1 MNQLFKTF
9 EKKPE
14 CIQLICFP
22 FAGGYSASYR
32 PLFEQLRG
40 TAEVTAAEPPGHGTN
55 LMPLESSIDRLADLY
70 KEGLKNRLN
79 RPFILFGH
87 SMGGLVVYR
96 LTQKLEKEG
105 IYPAAVV
112 ISAIQPP
119 QTKRQ
124 LLTHLSDEVF
134 VQHIAD
140 MGGIPKELLENKPM
154 MDYFTPSLRAD
165 YQALETFQHT
175 DKTIIES
182 PVYLLNGREDDQC
195 MKDANGWLKWAKTTI
210 KRTDFNGGHMYINTE
225 LQPFAER
232 MRDIIEHATGT
243 HLIKK

>member
-9 EKKPE
+9 EKKSDL
-14 CIQLICFP
+14 IQLICFP

-32 PLFEQLRG
+32 PLFEQLKD

-55 LMPLESSIDRLADLY
+55 LMPLETSIDRLAELY
-70 KEGLKNRLN
+70 KEGLTGKLN

-96 LTQKLEKEG
+96 LTQLLEKEG
-105 IYPAAVV
+105 IDPAAVV

-124 LLTHLSDEVF
+124 ILTHLSNETF
-134 VQHIAD
+134 VQHIAE

-165 YQALETFQHT
+165 YQALESFQHT

-182 PVYLLNGREDDQC
+182 PVYLLNGKQDKKCMEDAD
-195 MKDANGWLKWAKTTI
+195 GWLTWANAI
-210 KRTDFNGGHMYINTE
+210 ERTDFEGGHMYINTHLE
-225 LQPFAER
+225 QFAEH
-232 MRDIIEHATGT
+232 MRHVIEQTT
-243 HLIKK
+243 KRQFISQ

>member
-1 MNQLFKTF
+1 MNPLFKTF
-9 EKKPE
+9 EKKSDL
-14 CIQLICFP
+14 IQLICFP

-32 PLFEQLRG
+32 PLFEQLKG

-55 LMPLESSIDRLADLY
+55 LMPLETSIDRLAELY
-70 KEGLKNRLN
+70 KEGLIGQLN

-96 LTQKLEKEG
+96 LTQLLEKEG

-124 LLTHLSDEVF
+124 ILTHLSNEAF
-134 VQHIAD
+134 VQHIAE
-140 MGGIPKELLENKPM
+140 MGGIPKELLDNKPM

-175 DKTIIES
+175 DKSIIES
-182 PVYLLNGREDDQC
+182 PVYLFNGKQDKTC
-195 MKDANGWLKWAKTTI
+195 MEDANGWLKWANTI
-210 KRTDFNGGHMYINTE
+210 ERTDFDGGHMYINTHLE
-225 LQPFAER
+225 CFAEH
-232 MRDIIEHATGT
+232 MKHVIEH
-243 HLIKK
+243 KKRHRLLKV

>member
-9 EKKPE
+9 EKKSDL
-14 CIQLICFP
+14 IQLICFP

-32 PLFEQLRG
+32 PLFEQLKD

-55 LMPLESSIDRLADLY
+55 LMPLETSIDRLAELY
-70 KEGLKNRLN
+70 KEGLTGKLN

-96 LTQKLEKEG
+96 LTQLLEKEG
-105 IYPAAVV
+105 IDPAAVV

-124 LLTHLSDEVF
+124 ILTHLSNEAF
-134 VQHIAD
+134 VQHIAE

-165 YQALETFQHT
+165 YQALESFQHT

-182 PVYLLNGREDDQC
+182 PVYLLNGKQDKKCMED
-195 MKDANGWLKWAKTTI
+195 AAGWLTWANAI
-210 KRTDFNGGHMYINTE
+210 ERTDFEGGHMYINTHLE
-225 LQPFAER
+225 QFAEH
-232 MRDIIEHATGT
+232 MRHVIEQATKRQF
-243 HLIKK
+243 ISQ

>member
-9 EKKPE
+9 EKKSDL
-14 CIQLICFP
+14 IQLICFP

-32 PLFEQLRG
+32 PLFEQLKD

-55 LMPLESSIDRLADLY
+55 LMPLETSIDRLAELY
-70 KEGLKNRLN
+70 KEGLTGKLN

-96 LTQKLEKEG
+96 LTQLLEREG
-105 IYPAAVV
+105 IDPAAVV

-124 LLTHLSDEVF
+124 ILTHLSNEAF
-134 VQHIAD
+134 VQHIAE

-165 YQALETFQHT
+165 YQALESFQHT

-182 PVYLLNGREDDQC
+182 PVYLLNGKQDKKCMEDAD
-195 MKDANGWLKWAKTTI
+195 GWLTWANAI
-210 KRTDFNGGHMYINTE
+210 ERTNFEGGHMYINTHLE
-225 LQPFAER
+225 QFAQH
-232 MRDIIEHATGT
+232 MRHVIEQTT
-243 HLIKK
+243 KRQFISQ

>member
-9 EKKPE
+9 EKKSDI
-14 CIQLICFP
+14 IQLICFP

-32 PLFEQLRG
+32 PLFEQLKD

-55 LMPLESSIDRLADLY
+55 LMPLETSIDRLAELY
-70 KEGLKNRLN
+70 KEGLTGKLN

-96 LTQKLEKEG
+96 LTQLLEKEG
-105 IYPAAVV
+105 IDPAAVV

-124 LLTHLSDEVF
+124 ILTHLSNEAF
-134 VQHIAD
+134 VQHIAE

-165 YQALETFQHT
+165 YQALESFQHT

-182 PVYLLNGREDDQC
+182 PVYLLNGKQDKKCMED
-195 MKDANGWLKWAKTTI
+195 AAGWLTWANAI
-210 KRTDFNGGHMYINTE
+210 ERTDFEGGHMYINTHLE
-225 LQPFAER
+225 QFAEH
-232 MRDIIEHATGT
+232 MRHVIDQTTKRQFINQ
-243 HLIKK
+243 

>member
-9 EKKPE
+9 EKKSDL
-14 CIQLICFP
+14 IQLICFP

-32 PLFEQLRG
+32 PLFEQLKD

-55 LMPLESSIDRLADLY
+55 LMPLETSIDRLAELY
-70 KEGLKNRLN
+70 KEGLTGKLN

-96 LTQKLEKEG
+96 LTQLLEREG
-105 IYPAAVV
+105 IDPAAVV

-124 LLTHLSDEVF
+124 ILTHLSNEAF
-134 VQHIAD
+134 VQHIAE

-165 YQALETFQHT
+165 YQALESFQHT
-175 DKTIIES
+175 DKTIIKS
-182 PVYLLNGREDDQC
+182 PVYLLNGKQDKKCMEDAD
-195 MKDANGWLKWAKTTI
+195 GWLTWANAI
-210 KRTDFNGGHMYINTE
+210 ERTDFEGGHMYINTHLE
-225 LQPFAER
+225 QFVEH
-232 MRDIIEHATGT
+232 MRHVIEQTT
-243 HLIKK
+243 KSQFISQ

>member
-9 EKKPE
+9 EKKSDL
-14 CIQLICFP
+14 IQLICFP

-32 PLFEQLRG
+32 PLFEQLKD

-55 LMPLESSIDRLADLY
+55 LMPLETSIDRLAELY
-70 KEGLKNRLN
+70 KEGLTGKLN

-96 LTQKLEKEG
+96 LTQLLEREG
-105 IYPAAVV
+105 IDPAAIV

-124 LLTHLSDEVF
+124 ILTHLSNEAF
-134 VQHIAD
+134 VQHIAE

-165 YQALETFQHT
+165 YQALESFQHT

-182 PVYLLNGREDDQC
+182 PVYLLNGKQDKKCMEDAD
-195 MKDANGWLKWAKTTI
+195 GWLTWANAI
-210 KRTDFNGGHMYINTE
+210 ERTDFDGGHMYINTHLE
-225 LQPFAER
+225 QFGEH
-232 MRDIIEHATGT
+232 MRHVIEQATKRQF
-243 HLIKK
+243 ISQ

>member
-9 EKKPE
+9 EKKSDL
-14 CIQLICFP
+14 IQLICFP

-32 PLFEQLRG
+32 PLFEQLKD

-55 LMPLESSIDRLADLY
+55 LMPLETSIDRLAELY
-70 KEGLKNRLN
+70 KEGLTGKLN

-96 LTQKLEKEG
+96 LTQLLEKEG
-105 IYPAAVV
+105 IDPAAVV

-124 LLTHLSDEVF
+124 ILTHLSNEAF
-134 VQHIAD
+134 VQHIAE

-165 YQALETFQHT
+165 YQALESFQHT
-175 DKTIIES
+175 DKTIIQS
-182 PVYLLNGREDDQC
+182 PVYLLNGKQDKKCMED
-195 MKDANGWLKWAKTTI
+195 AAGWLTWANAI
-210 KRTDFNGGHMYINTE
+210 ERTDFEGGHMYINTHLE
-225 LQPFAER
+225 QFAEH
-232 MRDIIEHATGT
+232 MRHVIEQTT
-243 HLIKK
+243 KRQFISQ

>member
-9 EKKPE
+9 EKKSDL
-14 CIQLICFP
+14 IQLICFP

-32 PLFEQLRG
+32 PLFEQLKD

-55 LMPLESSIDRLADLY
+55 LMPLESSIDRLAELY
-70 KEGLKNRLN
+70 KEGLTGKLN

-96 LTQKLEKEG
+96 LTQLLEKEG
-105 IYPAAVV
+105 IDPAAVV

-124 LLTHLSDEVF
+124 ILTHLSNEAF
-134 VQHIAD
+134 VQHIAE

-165 YQALETFQHT
+165 YQALESFQHT

-182 PVYLLNGREDDQC
+182 PVYLLNGKQDKKCMEDAD
-195 MKDANGWLKWAKTTI
+195 GWLTWANAI
-210 KRTDFNGGHMYINTE
+210 ERTDFEGGHMYINTHLE
-225 LQPFAER
+225 QFAEH
-232 MRDIIEHATGT
+232 MRHVIEQTT
-243 HLIKK
+243 KRQFISQ

>member
-9 EKKPE
+9 EKKSDL
-14 CIQLICFP
+14 IQLICFP

-32 PLFEQLRG
+32 PLFEQLKD

-55 LMPLESSIDRLADLY
+55 LMPLETSIDRLAELY
-70 KEGLKNRLN
+70 KEGLTGKLN

-96 LTQKLEKEG
+96 LTQLLEREG
-105 IYPAAVV
+105 IDPAAVV

-124 LLTHLSDEVF
+124 ILTHLSNEAF
-134 VQHIAD
+134 VQHIAE

-165 YQALETFQHT
+165 YQALESFQHT
-175 DKTIIES
+175 DKTIIQS
-182 PVYLLNGREDDQC
+182 PVYLLNGKQDKKCMEDAD
-195 MKDANGWLKWAKTTI
+195 GWLTWANAI
-210 KRTDFNGGHMYINTE
+210 ERTDFEGGHMYINTHLE
-225 LQPFAER
+225 QFAEH
-232 MRDIIEHATGT
+232 MRHVIEQTT
-243 HLIKK
+243 KRQFISQ

>member
-9 EKKPE
+9 EKKSDL
-14 CIQLICFP
+14 IQLICFP

-32 PLFEQLRG
+32 PLFEQLKD

-55 LMPLESSIDRLADLY
+55 LMPLETSIDRLAELY
-70 KEGLKNRLN
+70 KEGLTGKLN

-96 LTQKLEKEG
+96 LTQLLEKEG
-105 IYPAAVV
+105 IDPAAVV

-124 LLTHLSDEVF
+124 ILTHLSNETF
-134 VQHIAD
+134 VQHIAE

-165 YQALETFQHT
+165 YQALESFQHT

-182 PVYLLNGREDDQC
+182 PVYLLNGKQDKKCMEDAD
-195 MKDANGWLKWAKTTI
+195 GWLTWANAI
-210 KRTDFNGGHMYINTE
+210 ERTDFEGGHMYINTHFE
-225 LQPFAER
+225 QFAEH
-232 MRDIIEHATGT
+232 MRHVIEQTT
-243 HLIKK
+243 KRQFISQ

>member
-9 EKKPE
+9 EKKSDL
-14 CIQLICFP
+14 IQLICFP

-32 PLFEQLRG
+32 PLFEQLKD

-55 LMPLESSIDRLADLY
+55 LMPLETSIDRLAELY
-70 KEGLKNRLN
+70 KEGLTGKLN

-96 LTQKLEKEG
+96 LTQLLEKEG
-105 IYPAAVV
+105 IDPAAVV

-124 LLTHLSDEVF
+124 ILTHLSNEAF
-134 VQHIAD
+134 VQHIAE

-165 YQALETFQHT
+165 YQALESFRHT
-175 DKTIIES
+175 DKTIIKS
-182 PVYLLNGREDDQC
+182 PVYLLNGKQDKKCMEDAD
-195 MKDANGWLKWAKTTI
+195 GWLTWANAI
-210 KRTDFNGGHMYINTE
+210 ERTDFEGGHMYINTHLE
-225 LQPFAER
+225 QFAEH
-232 MRDIIEHATGT
+232 MRHVIEQTT
-243 HLIKK
+243 KRQFISQ

>member
-9 EKKPE
+9 EKKSDL
-14 CIQLICFP
+14 IQLICFP

-32 PLFEQLRG
+32 PLFEQLKD

-55 LMPLESSIDRLADLY
+55 LMPLETSIDRLAELY
-70 KEGLKNRLN
+70 KEGLTGKLN

-96 LTQKLEKEG
+96 LTQLLEREG
-105 IYPAAVV
+105 IDPAAVV

-124 LLTHLSDEVF
+124 ILTHLSNEAF
-134 VQHIAD
+134 VQHIAE

-165 YQALETFQHT
+165 YQALESFQHT
-175 DKTIIES
+175 DKTIIKS
-182 PVYLLNGREDDQC
+182 PVYLLNGKQDKKCMED
-195 MKDANGWLKWAKTTI
+195 AAGWLTWANAI
-210 KRTDFNGGHMYINTE
+210 ERTDFEGGHMYINTHLE
-225 LQPFAER
+225 QFAEH
-232 MRDIIEHATGT
+232 MRHVIEQTT
-243 HLIKK
+243 KRQFISQ

>member
-9 EKKPE
+9 EKKSDL
-14 CIQLICFP
+14 IQLICFP

-32 PLFEQLRG
+32 PLFEQLKD

-55 LMPLESSIDRLADLY
+55 LMPLETSIDRLAELY
-70 KEGLKNRLN
+70 KEGLTGKLN

-96 LTQKLEKEG
+96 LTQLLEREG
-105 IYPAAVV
+105 IDPAAVV

-124 LLTHLSDEVF
+124 ILTHLSNEAF
-134 VQHIAD
+134 VQHIAE

-165 YQALETFQHT
+165 YQALESFQHT
-175 DKTIIES
+175 DKTIIQS
-182 PVYLLNGREDDQC
+182 PVYLLNGKQDKKCMEDAD
-195 MKDANGWLKWAKTTI
+195 GWLTWANAI
-210 KRTDFNGGHMYINTE
+210 ERTDFEGGHMYINTHLE
-225 LQPFAER
+225 QFAEH
-232 MRDIIEHATGT
+232 MRHVIEQT
-243 HLIKK
+243 IKRQFISQ

>member
-9 EKKPE
+9 EKKSDL
-14 CIQLICFP
+14 IQLICFP

-32 PLFEQLRG
+32 PLFEQLKD

-55 LMPLESSIDRLADLY
+55 LMPLETSIDRLAELY
-70 KEGLKNRLN
+70 KEELTGKLN

-96 LTQKLEKEG
+96 LTQLLEKEG
-105 IYPAAVV
+105 IDPAAVV

-124 LLTHLSDEVF
+124 ILTHLSNEAF
-134 VQHIAD
+134 VQHIAE

-165 YQALETFQHT
+165 YQALESFQHT

-182 PVYLLNGREDDQC
+182 PVYLLNGKQDKKCMEDAD
-195 MKDANGWLKWAKTTI
+195 GWLTWANAI
-210 KRTDFNGGHMYINTE
+210 ERTDFEGGHMYINTHLE
-225 LQPFAER
+225 QFAEH
-232 MRDIIEHATGT
+232 MRHVIEQTT
-243 HLIKK
+243 KRQFISQ

>member
-9 EKKPE
+9 EKKSDL
-14 CIQLICFP
+14 IQLICFP

-32 PLFEQLRG
+32 PLFEQLKD

-55 LMPLESSIDRLADLY
+55 LMPLETSIDRLAELY
-70 KEGLKNRLN
+70 KEGLTGKLN

-96 LTQKLEKEG
+96 LTQLLEKEG
-105 IYPAAVV
+105 IDPAAVV

-124 LLTHLSDEVF
+124 ILTHLSNEAF
-134 VQHIAD
+134 VQHIAE

-154 MDYFTPSLRAD
+154 MDHFTPSLRAD
-165 YQALETFQHT
+165 YQALESFQHT

-182 PVYLLNGREDDQC
+182 PVYLLNGKQDKKCMED
-195 MKDANGWLKWAKTTI
+195 AAGWLTWANAI
-210 KRTDFNGGHMYINTE
+210 ERTDFEGGHMYINTHLE
-225 LQPFAER
+225 QFAEH
-232 MRDIIEHATGT
+232 MRHVIEQTT
-243 HLIKK
+243 KRQFISQ

>member
-9 EKKPE
+9 EKKSDL
-14 CIQLICFP
+14 IQLICFP

-32 PLFEQLRG
+32 PLFEQLKD

-55 LMPLESSIDRLADLY
+55 LMPLETSIDRLAELY
-70 KEGLKNRLN
+70 KEGLTGKLN

-96 LTQKLEKEG
+96 LTQLLEREG
-105 IYPAAVV
+105 IDPAAVV

-124 LLTHLSDEVF
+124 ILTHLSNEAF
-134 VQHIAD
+134 VQHIAE

-165 YQALETFQHT
+165 YQALESFQHT
-175 DKTIIES
+175 DKTIIQS
-182 PVYLLNGREDDQC
+182 PVYLLNGKQDKKCMEDAD
-195 MKDANGWLKWAKTTI
+195 GWLTWANAI
-210 KRTDFNGGHMYINTE
+210 ERTDFEGGHMYINTHLE
-225 LQPFAER
+225 QFAEH
-232 MRDIIEHATGT
+232 MRHVIEQTT
-243 HLIKK
+243 KKQFISQ

>member
-9 EKKPE
+9 EKKSDL
-14 CIQLICFP
+14 IQLICFP

-32 PLFEQLRG
+32 PLFEQLKD

-55 LMPLESSIDRLADLY
+55 LMPLETSIDRLAELY
-70 KEGLKNRLN
+70 KEGLTGKLN

-96 LTQKLEKEG
+96 LTQLLEKEG
-105 IYPAAVV
+105 IDPAAVV

-124 LLTHLSDEVF
+124 ILTHLSNEAF
-134 VQHIAD
+134 VQHIAE

-165 YQALETFQHT
+165 YQALESFQHT

-182 PVYLLNGREDDQC
+182 PVYLLNGKQDKKCMEDAD
-195 MKDANGWLKWAKTTI
+195 GWLTWANAI
-210 KRTDFNGGHMYINTE
+210 ERTDFEGGHMYINTHLE
-225 LQPFAER
+225 QFAEH
-232 MRDIIEHATGT
+232 MRHVIEQTDR
-243 HLIKK
+243 KSVV

>member
-9 EKKPE
+9 EKKSDL
-14 CIQLICFP
+14 IQLICFP

-32 PLFEQLRG
+32 PLFEQLKD

-55 LMPLESSIDRLADLY
+55 LMPLEASIDRLAELY
-70 KEGLKNRLN
+70 KEGLTGKLN

-96 LTQKLEKEG
+96 LTQLLEREG
-105 IYPAAVV
+105 IDPAAVV

-124 LLTHLSDEVF
+124 ILTHLSNEAF
-134 VQHIAD
+134 VQHIAE

-165 YQALETFQHT
+165 YQALESFQHT

-182 PVYLLNGREDDQC
+182 PVYLLNGKQDKKCMEDAD
-195 MKDANGWLKWAKTTI
+195 GWLTWANAI
-210 KRTDFNGGHMYINTE
+210 ERTDFEGGHMYINTHLE
-225 LQPFAER
+225 QFAEH
-232 MRDIIEHATGT
+232 MRHVIEQTT
-243 HLIKK
+243 KRQFISQ

>member
-9 EKKPE
+9 EKKSDL
-14 CIQLICFP
+14 IQLICFP

-32 PLFEQLRG
+32 PLFEKLKD

-55 LMPLESSIDRLADLY
+55 LMPLETSIDRLAELY
-70 KEGLKNRLN
+70 KEGLTGKLN

-96 LTQKLEKEG
+96 LTQLLEREG
-105 IYPAAVV
+105 IDPAAVV

-124 LLTHLSDEVF
+124 ILTHLSNEAF
-134 VQHIAD
+134 VQHIAE

-165 YQALETFQHT
+165 YQALESFQHT

-182 PVYLLNGREDDQC
+182 PVYLLNGKQDRKCMED
-195 MKDANGWLKWAKTTI
+195 AAGWLTWANAI
-210 KRTDFNGGHMYINTE
+210 ERTDFEGGHMYINTHLE
-225 LQPFAER
+225 QFAEH
-232 MRDIIEHATGT
+232 MRHVIEQTT
-243 HLIKK
+243 KRQFISQ

>member
-9 EKKPE
+9 EKKSDL
-14 CIQLICFP
+14 IQLICFP

-32 PLFEQLRG
+32 PLFEQLKD

-55 LMPLESSIDRLADLY
+55 LMPLETSIDRLAELY
-70 KEGLKNRLN
+70 KEGLTGKLN

-96 LTQKLEKEG
+96 LTQLLEKEG
-105 IYPAAVV
+105 IDPAAVV

-124 LLTHLSDEVF
+124 ILTHLSNEAF
-134 VQHIAD
+134 VQHIAE

-165 YQALETFQHT
+165 YQALESFQHT
-175 DKTIIES
+175 DKTIIQS
-182 PVYLLNGREDDQC
+182 PVYLLNGKQDKKCMEDAD
-195 MKDANGWLKWAKTTI
+195 GWLTWANAI
-210 KRTDFNGGHMYINTE
+210 ERTDFEGGHMYINTHLE
-225 LQPFAER
+225 QFAEH
-232 MRDIIEHATGT
+232 MRHVIEQTT
-243 HLIKK
+243 KRQFISQ

>member
-9 EKKPE
+9 EKKSDL
-14 CIQLICFP
+14 IQLICFP

-32 PLFEQLRG
+32 PLFEQLKD

-55 LMPLESSIDRLADLY
+55 LMPLETSIDRLAELY
-70 KEGLKNRLN
+70 KEGLTGKLN

-96 LTQKLEKEG
+96 LTQLLEKEG
-105 IYPAAVV
+105 IDPAAVV

-124 LLTHLSDEVF
+124 ILTHLSNEAF
-134 VQHIAD
+134 VQHIAE

-165 YQALETFQHT
+165 YQALESFQHT
-175 DKTIIES
+175 DKTIIQS
-182 PVYLLNGREDDQC
+182 PVYLLNGKQDKKCIEDAD
-195 MKDANGWLKWAKTTI
+195 GWLTWANAI
-210 KRTDFNGGHMYINTE
+210 ERTDFEGGHMYINTHLE
-225 LQPFAER
+225 QFAEH
-232 MRDIIEHATGT
+232 MRHVIEQTT
-243 HLIKK
+243 KRQFISQ

>member
-9 EKKPE
+9 EKKSDL
-14 CIQLICFP
+14 IQLICFP

-32 PLFEQLRG
+32 PLFEQLKD

-55 LMPLESSIDRLADLY
+55 LMPLETSIDRLAELY
-70 KEGLKNRLN
+70 KEGLTGKLN

-96 LTQKLEKEG
+96 LTQLLEKEG
-105 IYPAAVV
+105 IDPAAVV

-124 LLTHLSDEVF
+124 ILTHLSNEAF
-134 VQHIAD
+134 VQHIAE

-165 YQALETFQHT
+165 YQALESFQHT

-182 PVYLLNGREDDQC
+182 PVYLLNGKQDKKCMEDAD
-195 MKDANGWLKWAKTTI
+195 GWLTWANAI
-210 KRTDFNGGHMYINTE
+210 ERTDFEGGHMFINTHLE
-225 LQPFAER
+225 QFAEH
-232 MRDIIEHATGT
+232 MRHVIEQTIEDRV
-243 HLIKK
+243 IKI

>member
-9 EKKPE
+9 EKKSDL
-14 CIQLICFP
+14 IQLICFP

-32 PLFEQLRG
+32 PLFEQLKD

-55 LMPLESSIDRLADLY
+55 LMPLETSIDRLAELY
-70 KEGLKNRLN
+70 KEGLTGKLK

-96 LTQKLEKEG
+96 LTQLLEKEG
-105 IYPAAVV
+105 IDPAAVV

-124 LLTHLSDEVF
+124 ILTHLSNEAF
-134 VQHIAD
+134 VQHIAE

-165 YQALETFQHT
+165 YQALESFQHT

-182 PVYLLNGREDDQC
+182 PVYLLNGKQDKKCMEDAD
-195 MKDANGWLKWAKTTI
+195 GWLTWANAI
-210 KRTDFNGGHMYINTE
+210 ERTDFEGGHMYINTHLE
-225 LQPFAER
+225 QFAEH
-232 MRDIIEHATGT
+232 MRHVIEQTT
-243 HLIKK
+243 KRQFISQ

>member
-9 EKKPE
+9 EKKSDL
-14 CIQLICFP
+14 IQLICFP

-32 PLFEQLRG
+32 PLFEQLKD

-55 LMPLESSIDRLADLY
+55 LMPLETSIDLLAELY
-70 KEGLKNRLN
+70 KEGLTGKLN

-96 LTQKLEKEG
+96 LTQLLEREG
-105 IYPAAVV
+105 IDPAAVV

-124 LLTHLSDEVF
+124 ILTHLSNEAF
-134 VQHIAD
+134 VQHIAE

-165 YQALETFQHT
+165 YQALESFQHT
-175 DKTIIES
+175 DKTIIQS
-182 PVYLLNGREDDQC
+182 PVYLLNGKQDKKCMEDAD
-195 MKDANGWLKWAKTTI
+195 GWLTWANAI
-210 KRTDFNGGHMYINTE
+210 ERTDFDGGHMYINTHLE
-225 LQPFAER
+225 QFAEH
-232 MRDIIEHATGT
+232 MRHVIEQTT
-243 HLIKK
+243 KKQFISQ

>member
-9 EKKPE
+9 EKKSDL
-14 CIQLICFP
+14 IQLICFP

-32 PLFEQLRG
+32 PLFEQLKD

-55 LMPLESSIDRLADLY
+55 LMPLETSIDRLAELY
-70 KEGLKNRLN
+70 KEGLTGKLN

-96 LTQKLEKEG
+96 LTQLLEKEG
-105 IYPAAVV
+105 IDPAAVV

-124 LLTHLSDEVF
+124 ILTHLSNEAF
-134 VQHIAD
+134 VQHIAE

-165 YQALETFQHT
+165 YQALESFQHT

-182 PVYLLNGREDDQC
+182 PVYLLNGKQDKKCMEDAD
-195 MKDANGWLKWAKTTI
+195 GWLTWANAI
-210 KRTDFNGGHMYINTE
+210 ERTDFEGGHMYINTHLE
-225 LQPFAER
+225 QFAEH
-232 MRDIIEHATGT
+232 MRHVIEQTT
-243 HLIKK
+243 KKQFISQ

>member
-9 EKKPE
+9 EKKSDL
-14 CIQLICFP
+14 IQLICFP

-32 PLFEQLRG
+32 PLFEQLKD

-55 LMPLESSIDRLADLY
+55 LMPLETSIDRLAELY
-70 KEGLKNRLN
+70 KEGLTGKLN

-96 LTQKLEKEG
+96 LTQLLEREG
-105 IYPAAVV
+105 IDPAAVV

-124 LLTHLSDEVF
+124 ILTHLSNEAF
-134 VQHIAD
+134 VQHIAE

-165 YQALETFQHT
+165 YQALESFQHT

-182 PVYLLNGREDDQC
+182 PVYLLNGKQDKKCIEDAD
-195 MKDANGWLKWAKTTI
+195 GWLTWANAI
-210 KRTDFNGGHMYINTE
+210 ERTDFEGGHMYINTHLE
-225 LQPFAER
+225 QFAEH
-232 MRDIIEHATGT
+232 MRHVIEQTT
-243 HLIKK
+243 KKQFISQ

>member
-9 EKKPE
+9 EKKSDL
-14 CIQLICFP
+14 IQLICFP

-32 PLFEQLRG
+32 PLFEQLKD

-55 LMPLESSIDRLADLY
+55 LMPLETSIDRLAELY
-70 KEGLKNRLN
+70 KEGLTGKLN

-96 LTQKLEKEG
+96 LTQLLEREG
-105 IYPAAVV
+105 IDPAAVV

-124 LLTHLSDEVF
+124 ILTHLSNEAF
-134 VQHIAD
+134 VQHIAE

-165 YQALETFQHT
+165 YQALESFQHT

-182 PVYLLNGREDDQC
+182 PVYLLNGKQDKKCMED
-195 MKDANGWLKWAKTTI
+195 AAGWLTWANAI
-210 KRTDFNGGHMYINTE
+210 ERTDFEGGHMYINTHLE
-225 LQPFAER
+225 QFAEH
-232 MRDIIEHATGT
+232 MRHVIEQTT
-243 HLIKK
+243 KRQFISQ

>member
-9 EKKPE
+9 EKKSDL
-14 CIQLICFP
+14 IQLICFP

-32 PLFEQLRG
+32 PLFEQLKD

-55 LMPLESSIDRLADLY
+55 LMPLETSIDRLAELY
-70 KEGLKNRLN
+70 KEELTGKLN

-96 LTQKLEKEG
+96 LTQLLEKEG
-105 IYPAAVV
+105 IDPAAVV
-112 ISAIQPP
+112 ISGIQPP

-124 LLTHLSDEVF
+124 ILTHLSNEAF
-134 VQHIAD
+134 VQHIAE

-165 YQALETFQHT
+165 YQALESFQHT
-175 DKTIIES
+175 DKTIIKS
-182 PVYLLNGREDDQC
+182 PVYLLNGKQDKKCMEDAD
-195 MKDANGWLKWAKTTI
+195 GWLTWANAI
-210 KRTDFNGGHMYINTE
+210 ERTDFEGGHMYINTHLE
-225 LQPFAER
+225 QFAEH
-232 MRDIIEHATGT
+232 MRHVIEQTT
-243 HLIKK
+243 KRQFISQ

>member
-9 EKKPE
+9 EKKSDL
-14 CIQLICFP
+14 IQLICFP

-32 PLFEQLRG
+32 PLFEQLKD

-55 LMPLESSIDRLADLY
+55 LMPLETSIDRLAELY
-70 KEGLKNRLN
+70 KEGLTGKLN

-96 LTQKLEKEG
+96 LTQLLEKEG
-105 IYPAAVV
+105 IDPAAVV

-124 LLTHLSDEVF
+124 ILTHLSNEAF
-134 VQHIAD
+134 VQHIAE

-165 YQALETFQHT
+165 YQALESFQHT

-182 PVYLLNGREDDQC
+182 PVYLLNGKQDKKCMEDAD
-195 MKDANGWLKWAKTTI
+195 GWLTWANAI
-210 KRTDFNGGHMYINTE
+210 ERTDFEGGHMFINTHLE
-225 LQPFAER
+225 QFAEH
-232 MRDIIEHATGT
+232 MRHVIEQTT
-243 HLIKK
+243 KRQFISQ

>member
-9 EKKPE
+9 EKKSDL
-14 CIQLICFP
+14 IQLICFP

-32 PLFEQLRG
+32 PLFEQLKD

-55 LMPLESSIDRLADLY
+55 LMPLETSIDRLAELY
-70 KEGLKNRLN
+70 KEGLTGKLN

-96 LTQKLEKEG
+96 LTQLLEKEG
-105 IYPAAVV
+105 IDPAAVV

-124 LLTHLSDEVF
+124 ILTHLSNEAF
-134 VQHIAD
+134 VQHIAE

-165 YQALETFQHT
+165 YQALESFQHT

-182 PVYLLNGREDDQC
+182 PVYLLNGKQDKKCMED
-195 MKDANGWLKWAKTTI
+195 AAGWLTWANAI
-210 KRTDFNGGHMYINTE
+210 ERTDFEGGHMYINTHLE
-225 LQPFAER
+225 QFAEH
-232 MRDIIEHATGT
+232 MRHVIEQTIEDRV
-243 HLIKK
+243 IKI

>member
-9 EKKPE
+9 EKKSDL
-14 CIQLICFP
+14 IQLICFP

-32 PLFEQLRG
+32 QLFEQLKD

-55 LMPLESSIDRLADLY
+55 LMPLETSIDRLAELY
-70 KEGLKNRLN
+70 KEGLTGKLN

-96 LTQKLEKEG
+96 LTQLLEKEG
-105 IYPAAVV
+105 IDPVAVV

-124 LLTHLSDEVF
+124 RLTHLSNEAF
-134 VQHIAD
+134 VQHIAE

-165 YQALETFQHT
+165 YQALESFQHT
-175 DKTIIES
+175 DKTIIKS
-182 PVYLLNGREDDQC
+182 PVYLLNGKQDKKCMEDAD
-195 MKDANGWLKWAKTTI
+195 GWLTWANAI
-210 KRTDFNGGHMYINTE
+210 ERTDFEGGHMYINTHLE
-225 LQPFAER
+225 QFAEH
-232 MRDIIEHATGT
+232 MRHVIEQTT
-243 HLIKK
+243 KRQFISQ

>member
-9 EKKPE
+9 EKKSDM
-14 CIQLICFP
+14 IQLICFP

-32 PLFEQLRG
+32 PLFEKLKD

-55 LMPLESSIDRLADLY
+55 LMPLESSIDRLAELY
-70 KEGLKNRLN
+70 KEGLTGKLN

-96 LTQKLEKEG
+96 LTQLLEKEG
-105 IYPAAVV
+105 IDPAAVV

-124 LLTHLSDEVF
+124 ILTHLSNEAF
-134 VQHIAD
+134 VQHIAE

-165 YQALETFQHT
+165 YQALESFQHT

-182 PVYLLNGREDDQC
+182 PVYLLNGKQDKKCMED
-195 MKDANGWLKWAKTTI
+195 AAGWLTWANAI
-210 KRTDFNGGHMYINTE
+210 ERTDFEGGHMYINTHLE
-225 LQPFAER
+225 QFAEH
-232 MRDIIEHATGT
+232 MRHVIEQTT
-243 HLIKK
+243 KRQFISQ

>member
-9 EKKPE
+9 EKKSDL
-14 CIQLICFP
+14 IQLICFP

-32 PLFEQLRG
+32 PLFEQLKD

-55 LMPLESSIDRLADLY
+55 LMPLETSIDRLAELY
-70 KEGLKNRLN
+70 KEGLTGKLN

-96 LTQKLEKEG
+96 LTQLLEREG
-105 IYPAAVV
+105 IDPAAVV

-124 LLTHLSDEVF
+124 ILTHLSNEAF
-134 VQHIAD
+134 VQHIAE

-165 YQALETFQHT
+165 YQALESFQHT

-182 PVYLLNGREDDQC
+182 PVYLLNGKQDKKCMED
-195 MKDANGWLKWAKTTI
+195 AAGWLTWANAI
-210 KRTDFNGGHMYINTE
+210 ERTDFEGGHMYINTHLE
-225 LQPFAER
+225 QFAEH
-232 MRDIIEHATGT
+232 MRHVIEQATKRQF
-243 HLIKK
+243 ISQ